1 MEIKIILFFLTKN
14 ELFVNKKMI
23 GKLEGFNLKLSV
35 EMISRKKE
43 IFFQKFL
50 KTKIDLL
57 LSDLISQFVGED
69 LNNLN
74 FNCDGKIYWRNS
86 LIGNFVKG
94 KDLYNPIVRFLLII
108 ILITIENF

>member
-1 MEIKIILFFLTKN
+1 
-14 ELFVNKKMI
+14 MI

-50 KTKIDLL
+50 KNKIDLL
-57 LSDLISQFVGED
+57 LSDLIRQFVGED

-94 KDLYNPIVRFLLII
+94 KDLYNPIVRVFVEHNLD
-108 ILITIENF
+108 NHRKF